1 MAINFTDR
9 QKEVLDARNHNILV
23 SAAAGS
29 GKTAVLVERIVRM
42 ISEGDHPLDIDR
54 LLVVTFTRAAA
65 AQMRERIGKAIS
77 DRLKEDPQN
86 GHLQRQEMLLHNA
99 QITTIDSFC
108 TFLLR
113 NNFSEIDLDPG
124 FRQMDE
130 TERALLEGEVM
141 QDFLEKKYGENDR
154 DFLSCAEYFCP
165 RGSDKGLEDLI
176 HSLYARS
183 TSHPQ
188 PEKWLRERALDYEI
202 HDTETLFGQIWMQAG
217 LLQALQR
224 LLESEKQYDAMI
236 RMSLQPDGP
245 TPYADFL
252 ETERSQ
258 IFEPLHKGRAG
269 EVLDSMAEG
278 TGSLMPYAGTL
289 SSEDAKI
296 LWSAVCRTCV
306 HNFARIP
313 NCGKKAYP
321 LVDEEVQK
329 AVKSMRDAQKDMIQK
344 LNKHYSHN
352 TPEVIVAMME
362 RVSPFL
368 KTLAE
373 LTLEFT
379 EAFALAKKEKNAI
392 DFSDLEHYAL
402 QILVDPHEDG
412 TYSARPCA
420 VEYRQHFDE
429 ILIDEYQD
437 SNDVQE
443 LLLSVIS
450 REAQGRYN
458 RFMVGDVK
466 QSIYKFRL
474 ARPEIFMEKFDTYRH
489 KDPQTERIDL
499 DQNFRSRTEV
509 LDFVNQI
516 FYRIMRREI
525 GGVEYNEEVS
535 LKPGMPYP
543 EAGEDTYRPELLL
556 VDDAFEPEEEE
567 EQEPPAQGL
576 TEEEEELSSRRRE
589 ALAIAARIREMV
601 GRFPLKDE
609 ETGGLRPASYGDMV
623 VLLRSSAGWN
633 EEFRDVFEKEGIP
646 SYVDSRAGYFSAQE
660 IRTILQL
667 LRVLDNPRQD
677 IPLYGV
683 MHSYFGGFTEED
695 LARIRLDRQ
704 DRILYESLLEYTGRE
719 EKDEL
724 SERLGKF
731 MTFLEIWREKSLYMP
746 VHELLSGLLDQT
758 GYADY
763 CRALPGGRQRVAN
776 LRMLET
782 QASNFEQTAFTGLF
796 QFIRY
801 IDQMHRYEVDYGE
814 ANILDEHADV
824 VRIMTIHKSKGLEFP
839 VCFVAGLSKG
849 YSFKRHDA
857 SGSLVCDTDWGIGID
872 YVDPEGRLKAS
883 TLRKDMIADKIK
895 RDSLGEE
902 LRVLYVAMTRAK
914 EKLILTAHSKD
925 MAKTVEKCGQKL
937 KGLDRSFHLPDSVI
951 MDSSC
956 FLDLILE
963 AMMVTD
969 GPGRDI
975 LETGSS
981 LADVRRIGTAS
992 MRLSGLGEQTRLAE
1006 REMALEAAAQEERG
1020 EEDPAEKEI
1029 RRRLSASY
1037 PHPELEGLYTKVSVS
1052 ELKMAAIH
1060 GTHAGAGEEEAG
1072 EGEKALFPD
1081 PPKAVIPSFARTG
1094 DAEDEKSSG
1103 TGYGTAVHRLMEL
1116 WDYKRFPDP
1125 DALTE
1130 DTVLAWRQDTAE
1142 AGLIPPEDAALVSPR
1157 LILGFLQSSL
1167 GRRMARAAGKGLLF
1181 REQPFVLG
1189 LPASAMDPVY
1199 PDTET
1204 VLIQGII
1211 DAFFEEEGQI
1221 VLVDYKTDRVEKGEE
1236 LSDRYR
1242 VQMEYYSTAI
1252 ERMTHRK
1259 VSERILYSFRLRC
1272 EVHV

>member
-77 DRLKEDPQN
+77 DRLREDPEN

-130 TERALLEGEVM
+130 TEKALLEGEVM
-141 QDFLEKKYGENDR
+141 QDFLEKKYGEKDR
-154 DFLSCAEYFCP
+154 DFLACAEYFCP

-176 HSLYARS
+176 LALYDRS

-188 PEKWLRERALDYEI
+188 PEKWLEERAADYEI
-202 HDTETLFGQIWMQAG
+202 PDRETLFGQIWMQAG

-224 LLESEKQYDAMI
+224 LLESEKQYDVMI

-252 ETERSQ
+252 ELEQSQ
-258 IFEPLHKGRAG
+258 IFEPLHKGRTG
-269 EVLDSMAEG
+269 ELLSSMAGG
-278 TGSLMPYAGTL
+278 TGSLMPYAGTI
-289 SSEDAKI
+289 SPEDAEC
-296 LWSAVCRTCV
+296 LWNAVCRCCV
-306 HNFARIP
+306 HSFARIP
-313 NCGKKAYP
+313 TCGKKAYP
-321 LVDEEVQK
+321 MVDEEVQG
-329 AVKSMRDAQKDMIQK
+329 AVKNMRDAQKKMLTKQ
-344 LNKHYSHN
+344 NKHYSHN

-368 KTLAE
+368 RTLTD

-379 EAFALAKKEKNAI
+379 QAFARAKKDKNAI

-402 QILVDPHEDG
+402 QILVEPHEDG

-499 DQNFRSRTEV
+499 DQNFRSRSQV
-509 LDFVNQI
+509 LDFVNRI
-516 FYRIMRREI
+516 FYKIMRREI
-525 GGVEYNEEVS
+525 GGVEYDEEVS

-556 VDDAFEPEEEE
+556 VDDDFDSDPDEGQEDSEEEM
-567 EQEPPAQGL
+567 
-576 TEEEEELSSRRRE
+576 TEEEKELSARRKE
-589 ALAIAARIREMV
+589 ALAIAGRIREMV
-601 GRFPLKDE
+601 GSFPLKDE
-609 ETGGLRPASYGDMV
+609 NTGGLRPASYGDMV
-623 VLLRSSAGWN
+623 ILLRSGTGWN

-646 SYVDSRAGYFSAQE
+646 SYVDSREGYFSAKE

-683 MHSYFGGFTEED
+683 MHSYFGGFSEED
-695 LARIRLDRQ
+695 LARIRTDRQ
-704 DRILYESLLEYTGRE
+704 DRDLYESLTEYLARG

-724 SERLGKF
+724 ARRLQTF
-731 MTFLEIWREKSLYMP
+731 TDFLETWRKKSLYMP

-814 ANILDEHADV
+814 ANTLDEHADV

-839 VCFVAGLSKG
+839 ICFVSGLSKG
-849 YSFKRHDA
+849 YSFRRHDA

-883 TLRKDMIADKIK
+883 TLRKDMIADKIR

-902 LRVLYVAMTRAK
+902 LRVLYVAMTRAR

-925 MAKTVEKCGQKL
+925 MAGLVQKCGQKL
-937 KGLDRSFHLPDSVI
+937 NGLDRSFHLPDSVI
-951 MDSSC
+951 MESGS
-956 FLDLILE
+956 FLELILE
-963 AMMVTD
+963 AMMAED
-969 GPGRDI
+969 GTERD
-975 LETGSS
+975 LLRNGSS
-981 LADVRRIGTAS
+981 LAEVRRIGTAS
-992 MRLSGLGEQTRLAE
+992 MHLSGLKEQTRLAE
-1006 REMALEAAAQEERG
+1006 REMALQAAAMEERG
-1020 EEDPAEKEI
+1020 DRDPAEEKI
-1029 RRRLSASY
+1029 KKRLSAAY

-1060 GTHAGAGEEEAG
+1060 GTHPGAGEEEAG
-1072 EGEKALFPD
+1072 EGEKVLFPD
-1081 PPKAVIPSFARTG
+1081 LPRAAVPSFAKAG
-1094 DAEDEKSSG
+1094 EGEEEKRSG

-1116 WDYKRFPDP
+1116 WDYKGFPDP

-1130 DTVLAWRQDTAE
+1130 ETVLAWRQETAR
-1142 AGLIPPEDAALVSPR
+1142 AGLIAEEDAALVRPR
-1157 LILGFLQSSL
+1157 LILDFLQSSL

-1189 LPASAMDPVY
+1189 LPASAMDPAY
-1199 PDTET
+1199 PHTET

-1236 LSDRYR
+1236 LADRYR
-1242 VQMEYYSTAI
+1242 VQMEYYCSAI

-1259 VSERILYSFRLRC
+1259 VSDRILYSFRLRC